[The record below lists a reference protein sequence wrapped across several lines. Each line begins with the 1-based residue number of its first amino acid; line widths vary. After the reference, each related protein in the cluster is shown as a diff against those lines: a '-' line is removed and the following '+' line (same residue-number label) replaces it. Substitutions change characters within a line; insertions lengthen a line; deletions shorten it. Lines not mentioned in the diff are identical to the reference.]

1 MYRILLDGTDIYG
14 ANSEMSVI
22 SPNLDIELNS
32 AGSLEFTLPVDNVSW
47 ATPNVFT
54 NEVEV
59 IEDGEVIF
67 FGRPLQITRDWNNQ
81 KRVVCEGA
89 LAYFNDTIQRTHEIK
104 ISQHITLEQFFRY
117 LIGVHNSQVDD
128 QEGSGISHKHFE
140 VGVVSVENKGK
151 YVYRM
156 TDYQTTYECLQQ
168 MCLDTDGGYFI
179 LRKEYDEYGNA
190 TRYID
195 WVNDMPYG
203 SDQPVQF
210 GVNLL
215 DLSQD
220 LNGADICTV
229 LIPIGGNNI
238 NLSGYQTISPSN
250 PEYKGVGHIGS
261 SDEIYFKPA
270 MDLYGRVV
278 QQKSWSDY
286 TDQGAL
292 WRKAAEWLKRKNE
305 YIPTIEVSA
314 ADLHYIDKYK
324 DHGTPMYSAFK
335 LGMAV
340 QVISAPHGL
349 TETTPSEEEEDSP
362 TLIIHKLSLD
372 LDSATKKIT
381 IGTPPKKELTDIL
394 APSAGGSSTR
404 GSGGNGDGEGS
415 TAVIEDKFIPIR
427 FVGIKYPGQT
437 EYTNAVSNKKAY
449 IDLSEISGNVED
461 VQTSNGTSVVDP
473 NTKIA
478 ILPDAPVQ
486 DVRVDNV
493 SVVGAGIANF
503 DSDDFGTKVQANP
516 QGTPQAH
523 LSTIGIDGSV
533 YDIPGGGGAVT
544 DVKVRNSSNQSTSV
558 VDQNGVANLGT
569 LATFV
574 APESTSYHGTSPYL
588 AVSAYEKR
596 AGLGYANPEA
606 ELNTVKDIAYT
617 KFGNNNAHFDMAAY
631 FQRALDWDDCFKIY
645 PKRFDTEYRM
655 AVGMN
660 GNGNYPIL
668 GLEFTGEIGDYITGK
683 SSQTTGS
690 ENPKINFIGQNGI
703 HTNVRGA
710 GSGGHS
716 YDWKTP
722 EIDVTLSYDD
732 TFKPFYNVVFSDS
745 VMQDEEAGTNTVTY
759 IIEKTGTYAI
769 IFLAQTLS
777 DYSGTSIA
785 IDGHNNSVYQ
795 NQYNTLSSLH
805 IGSNYSYTCY
815 YRCQI
820 ILGKFTAGTH
830 VDFVWKHGDIPA
842 YDPTQYPK
850 IPFKDNCIRSVV
862 KFDNMDFSGAQS
874 LLNYAKHQGYDQDL
888 HSANYAYNKAA
899 LTFEVCAE
907 WGGYPISGDNIYST
921 ASSSAIED
929 FFDDFESFFSG
940 SSIWSKRF
948 QFAYENSPAI
958 TSQKTLHVDHYY
970 HGGSGSGGTDNI
982 HCSFLF
988 AFTLPVINYKI
999 PEGYVTTGELNSAV
1013 ANLQSNFQDGVDD
1026 IYDAC
1031 ISKGS
1036 TPASYSLAD
1045 VVNGVLNIPQNPGGL
1060 PILYTLR
1067 MKIKSGIAKATTDIL
1082 GRNAM
1087 YIPLREDGTC
1097 DLPFGTNP
1105 SSFKIAIKFKFDTL
1119 SAGSDSVSS
1128 VLCAPY
1134 NGNSYGLPYISVYKD
1149 NGRYKIWGGVGASS
1163 SGWDANGYLD
1173 YALSSNVWYIVH
1185 MNWNP
1190 GILSLKLYDEAG
1202 NLLAN
1207 TFFTGS
1213 DSIYIDTT
1221 SILQFGGFLNVA
1233 DHFNVNVS
1241 RGLSIDIL
1249 KTFIDVDGKR
1259 EFGATVGVEGGGV
1272 DISVSA
1278 IGGLLTE
1285 YNASVTVSATATIT
1299 TTATEV

>member
-1 MYRILLDGTDIYG
+1 MIYRICVNDEDIYG
-14 ANSEMSVI
+14 QDLNKSVLNP
-22 SPNLDIELNS
+22 SLEIELNS
-32 AGSLEFTLPVDNVSW
+32 AGSLNFTLPPEHENWTMPTVFADEVDVYENDEIIW
-47 ATPNVFT
+47 
-54 NEVEV
+54 
-59 IEDGEVIF
+59 
-67 FGRPLQITRDWNNQ
+67 FGRPLQVTRDWNNQ
-81 KRVVCEGA
+81 KKVVCEGA
-89 LAYFNDTIQRTHEIK
+89 LAYFNDSVQRPKEYKLKNTTLRSFFEDIIATHNDQVGTDRK
-104 ISQHITLEQFFRY
+104 IYVGNFT
-117 LIGVHNSQVDD
+117 VDD
-128 QEGSGISHKHFE
+128 
-140 VGVVSVENKGK
+140 VPC
-151 YVYRM
+151 YRKV
-156 TDYQTTYECLQQ
+156 DYETTAECLQRY
-168 MCLDTDGGYFI
+168 CLDTDGGYFI
-179 LRKEYDEYGNA
+179 LRKVRDPEHPIFWK
-190 TRYID
+190 RYID
-195 WVNDMPYG
+195 WVSDLEG
-203 SDQPVQF
+203 RSDQPVQF
-210 GVNLL
+210 GLNML
-215 DLSQD
+215 DIAQD

-229 LIPIGGNNI
+229 LIPTGGDNLLVNNVATKIENGCRHVQGEDEISFIGS
-238 NLSGYQTISPSN
+238 LDPDN
-250 PEYKGVGHIGS
+250 PEGVYK
-261 SDEIYFKPA
+261 
-270 MDLYGRVV
+270 YGRVLK
-278 QQKSWSDY
+278 QKEWSDIY
-286 TDQGAL
+286 DKDQL
-292 WRKAAEWLKRKNE
+292 FQKASEWLKEQNTD
-305 YIPTIEVSA
+305 IPTIECSA
-314 ADLHYIDKYK
+314 ADLHYLPEYAEQYGSDTGRLQVGQKVQIISSV
-324 DHGTPMYSAFK
+324 HGIGSEYVLPMYK
-335 LGMAV
+335 
-340 QVISAPHGL
+340 ISMN
-349 TETTPSEEEEDSP
+349 
-362 TLIIHKLSLD
+362 
-372 LDSATKKIT
+372 LDSGVKRIT
-381 IGTPPKKELTDIL
+381 IGTPPKRELTDII
-394 APSAGGSSTR
+394 APTSGGSTR
-404 GSGGNGDGEGS
+404 TSGKSGGGSGGGSGGS
-415 TAVIEDKFIPIR
+415 TYIPVVDVLTR
-427 FVGIKYPGQT
+427 RPGEVAFT
-437 EYTNAVSNKKAY
+437 SVVSKKKAK
-449 IDLSEISGNVED
+449 IDLSDLGGGD
-461 VQTSNGTSVVDP
+461 VSDVTVNGVSVVDP
-473 NTKIA
+473 TTKVA
-478 ILPDAPVQ
+478 NVTVPAPPAVPVQ
-486 DVRVDNV
+486 DVQLDNQ
-493 SVVGAGIANF
+493 SVVDQNGIANF

-596 AGLGYANPEA
+596 AGLAYANPEA

-668 GLEFTGEIGDYITGK
+668 GMEFTGDIGDYITGK

-690 ENPKINFIGQNGI
+690 ENPKINFIGKNGI
-703 HTNVRGA
+703 RTNVRGA

-716 YDWKTP
+716 FDWKTP

-759 IIEKTGTYAI
+759 AIEKTGTYAI
-769 IFLAQTLS
+769 IFLAQTLN
-777 DYSGTSIA
+777 DYSGTSIV

-1013 ANLQSNFQDGVDD
+1013 ATLQSNFQDGVDD

-1134 NGNSYGLPYISVYKD
+1134 NGNGYGLPYISVYKD